1 MPGILTSL
9 ARSVTTAP
17 VVGAPLSPT
26 ARKVPGEPVVRQPGI
41 KFVPVIEIV
50 AFAPSIAVNVPS
62 KLEATQGAN
71 EPPVMLN
78 DPEPALEPSVA
89 LLVNRTLSNMGLP
102 VTLALFNVTL
112 PFPSIRAVPK

>member
-1 MPGILTSL
+1 
-9 ARSVTTAP
+9 
-17 VVGAPLSPT
+17 
-26 ARKVPGEPVVRQPGI
+26 
-41 KFVPVIEIV
+41 
-50 AFAPSIAVNVPS
+50 
-62 KLEATQGAN
+62 
-71 EPPVMLN
+71 MLN